1 MGELTESVIGD
12 ESARRK
18 GPRAVPGRIVSPSLV
33 SFWDI
38 MGNEVIVELESIGRW
53 FRARLPEE
61 AEERSEGVEDVL
73 IDARLAIALEV
84 LSRA

>member
-18 GPRAVPGRIVSPSLV
+18 GTRAVPGRIVSPSLV

-38 MGNEVIVELESIGRW
+38 AGNEVMVELESIGRW
-53 FRARLPEE
+53 FLARLPEE

>member
-1 MGELTESVIGD
+1 M
-12 ESARRK
+12 A
-18 GPRAVPGRIVSPSLV
+18 
-33 SFWDI
+33 
-38 MGNEVIVELESIGRW
+38 GNEVIVELESIGRW